1 MPELVSNGPRIPVS
15 VMNEADSGD
24 VVFFCGAGVSMDR
37 SSKLPSFAQLVRH
50 IYAKNSM
57 VPDAV
62 EAEALDCDEPN
73 ENRRRP
79 FLDKALGLLERPN
92 RLGPQALR
100 RTVVE
105 RLSKPPSGELS
116 VHKALIE
123 LGRTEH
129 GVRLITTNFDNRFV
143 EAGPNIRLVDAAPKL
158 PVPKRHHNWSSLVH
172 LHGRIVEGDDGSNLV
187 LTAADFGRAYLT
199 ERWAARFVAELFR
212 EFTVLFVGYGVNDPV
227 MAYLVDALAA
237 ERDKGAQIARAYAF
251 ADHDGSPEGIERAR
265 NGWLAKKVEPI
276 LYEHSDGHRLLA
288 ETLMEWAR
296 IRNDP
301 FQARSKIA
309 LNGISKMPAGRN
321 DPVVERMIWALKDP
335 VAAKALAFD
344 PPIVDENDYS
354 KIEEWLEMFTQG
366 GLLQCAP
373 ANTQTGA
380 GTEAAAFVRLVDRGF
395 ESETP
400 NNLDTTRRYLA
411 LWIARHLHV
420 PQVLAW
426 VLRNGG
432 RLHPSLRN
440 SVHGQLGDPSTHIA
454 PKLRLLWT
462 VVSNQEPEDT
472 LKFLSNPLQYTRADS
487 VTERRCI
494 EYDAIESVAP
504 RLIAVPGP
512 TARLEFE
519 RHVTGESRPVS
530 PIEAC
535 GHLKLT
541 VGNDDSRYQ
550 VEEIL
555 QSEDVLAR
563 HAETLTG
570 YLDQALAL
578 AHEDDEVDPDSSLY
592 RPSIAKHD
600 QNRHHDEKGL
610 NHLIDLVRDGYRA
623 LAGSDRMR
631 AANLLH
637 RWAMSKQ
644 PLFRR
649 LALHALTEN
658 PKSDIHLTKKLLV
671 AGRRPGVWES
681 ELRRET
687 LRFLRRAGSRLPRS
701 LRPEIVQA
709 IRAGPKTKPRT
720 LPPGYDKRI
729 RKEQALRLH
738 KLASSG
744 APLDRKAGN
753 LAGEHQPPAQGEPS
767 ERDEFTAWRG
777 GARSIGEGELA
788 PDDLLDGNIDD
799 IATALEN
806 ERIGQEASRGL
817 AAAKPVKVVRALRRL
832 TSDDKWPAMYW
843 QWVLWTT
850 ANSAERR
857 KPNARLQK
865 HVAHILAK
873 APDELLAGVGSAAAE
888 FVKGLANAYDTDRE
902 QEVATLW
909 TKAWNALGMG
919 EPAQIADSNDP
930 ITDALNDPA
939 GKLADAAVSR
949 LLKYEPSA
957 GDGLPA
963 PVRPYFDAIAANPR
977 GHLGRVM
984 LAMRLPYL
992 FAVDQDWTKS
1002 RLVPLLSLGGSAEAT
1017 NLWYAYGWSRTIG
1030 PDLLQAIKEPFLE
1043 VLRDGEVGVRT
1054 KHNLTMIFMAICL
1067 EAPNELA
1074 QEELRG
1080 VLASMTEQDL
1090 KTVLECL
1097 TQRLTGEAAEQA
1109 QVWREKVSPWLESYW
1124 PPAAAR
1130 NTAATSK
1137 GMLNMLA
1144 ACGDAFP
1151 EAAAWSLN
1159 YLQPTQG
1166 DLFHLRDSVQ
1176 LKRHPEVTLQILNQ
1190 VVRQGGV
1197 QPQHR
1202 TAFRVILETMR
1213 AAMPPLA
1220 TDVRFQRLFQV
1231 ATE

>member
-1 MPELVSNGPRIPVS
+1 MPELVSSGPRIPVS

-24 VVFFCGAGVSMDR
+24 VVFFCGAGVSKDR
-37 SSKLPSFAQLVRH
+37 NSKLPSFAKLVEH
-50 IYAKNSM
+50 IYAKNGM

-73 ENRRRP
+73 KNRRRP
-79 FLDKALGLLERPN
+79 FFDKALGLLERTN

-100 RTVVE
+100 RTVIE

-123 LGRTEH
+123 LSRTEH

-143 EAGPNIRLVDAAPKL
+143 EAVPDITLVDAAPKL
-158 PVPKRHHNWSSLVH
+158 PVPKRHSWSSLVH

-212 EFTVLFVGYGVNDPV
+212 EFTVLFVGYSVNDPV

-237 ERDKGAQIARAYAF
+237 ERDKGAPIAKAYAF

-265 NGWLAKKVEPI
+265 NGWLAKNVEPI
-276 LYEHSDGHRLLA
+276 LYERSDGHRLLA
-288 ETLMEWAR
+288 ETLIEWAR
-296 IRNDP
+296 VRSDP

-321 DPVVERMIWALKDP
+321 DPVVGRMIWALEDP
-335 VAAKALAFD
+335 VAAKALADD
-344 PPIVDENDYS
+344 PLIENENDYP
-354 KIEEWLEMFTQG
+354 KIERWLEMFTQG

-373 ANTQTGA
+373 ANAQAGA
-380 GTEAAAFVRLVDRGF
+380 GDKAAAFVRLVDSGF
-395 ESETP
+395 ESRNS
-400 NNLDTTRRYLA
+400 NNLDMTRRHLA
-411 LWIARHLHV
+411 FWIARHLHV

-432 RLHPSLRN
+432 HLHPRLRGW
-440 SVHGQLGDPSTHIA
+440 VQDQLSDSSTDIA

-462 VVSNQEPEDT
+462 VLSNQEPENT
-472 LKFLSNPLQYTRADS
+472 WRFLRNSNQYARAAS
-487 VTERRCI
+487 VTERRRI
-494 EYDAIESVAP
+494 EDDAIESVAP

-512 TARLEFE
+512 TPRLEFE
-519 RHVTGESRPVS
+519 QYVP

-541 VGNDDSRYQ
+541 VSNEESRYQ
-550 VEEIL
+550 VERIL
-555 QSEDVLAR
+555 ENEGVLSR
-563 HAETLTG
+563 YAERLTD

-578 AHEDDEVDPDSSLY
+578 AQEDDEVHSNSSLY
-592 RPSIAKHD
+592 RPSIAAHD
-600 QNRHHDEKGL
+600 QNRRHDEEGL
-610 NHLIDLVRDGYRA
+610 DHLIDLVRNGYRA
-623 LAGSDRMR
+623 LAGNDRAR
-631 AANLLH
+631 TANLLH
-637 RWAMSKQ
+637 RWATSKQ

-658 PKSDIHLTKKLLV
+658 PKSDIHLAKKLLV
-671 AGRRPGVWES
+671 AGRRPGVWET

-701 LRPEIVQA
+701 VRTEIVRT
-709 IRAGPKTKPRT
+709 IHAGPKTKPRT
-720 LPPGYDKRI
+720 LSPGYDERI

-744 APLDRKAGN
+744 ARLDRKART
-753 LAGEHQPPAQGEPS
+753 LASEYQPPAQGEPI
-767 ERDEFTAWRG
+767 ERDEFIVWRRPV
-777 GARSIGEGELA
+777 RSIGDEELA
-788 PDDLLDGNIDD
+788 PDDLLDGNVDD
-799 IATALEN
+799 VATALGN
-806 ERIGQEASRGL
+806 EGIQQEEFRGL

-832 TSDDKWPAMYW
+832 TSDDKWPAKYW
-843 QWVLWTT
+843 QWFLWST
-850 ANSAERR
+850 ANLAERR
-857 KPNARLQK
+857 KPNARLQQ
-865 HVAHILAK
+865 HVAQILAK
-873 APDELLAGVGSAAAE
+873 APGELLAGVGAAAAE
-888 FVKGLANAYDTDRE
+888 FVKGLANAYGTDRE
-902 QEVATLW
+902 QEVETLW
-909 TKAWNALGMG
+909 TKAWNALGME
-919 EPAQIADSNDP
+919 EPAEIVDSNDP
-930 ITDALNDPA
+930 ITDALNDSA
-939 GKLADAAVSR
+939 GKLADAAVFR

-963 PVRPYFDAIAANPR
+963 PVRPYFDAIADNPR

-992 FAVDQDWTKS
+992 FAVDQDWAKR
-1002 RLVPLLSLGGSAEAT
+1002 RLVPLLRLGGSAEAT

-1043 VLRDGEVGVRT
+1043 VLRDGKVGART

-1067 EAPNELA
+1067 EAPNELTK
-1074 QEELRG
+1074 EERRRVVG
-1080 VLASMTEQDL
+1080 SMTEQDL
-1090 KTVLECL
+1090 TTVLGCL

-1109 QVWREKVSPWLESYW
+1109 QVWRKKVGPWLERYW
-1124 PPAAAR
+1124 PPAAVR
-1130 NTAATSK
+1130 NTAATSI

-1151 EAAAWSLN
+1151 EAAVWSLN

-1166 DLFHLRDSVQ
+1166 DLYRLHDSGQ
-1176 LKRHPEVTLQILNQ
+1176 AERRPEVTLQVLDR
-1190 VVRQGGV
+1190 VVGQDGV
-1197 QPQHR
+1197 QPQHQHSLR
-1202 TAFRVILETMR
+1202 LILETMR
-1213 AAMPPLA
+1213 TAMPHLA
-1220 TDVRFQRLFQV
+1220 TDARFQRLFGT
-1231 ATE
+1231 AAK